1 MKPYHLALL
10 LTLAVGCKSGDGFL
24 GQEFKVGGHSLTV
37 KDSGYVTADYFCA
50 GAAQGQMRLNIVDYQ
65 PICGGAV
72 PASADGG
79 SRDPTLEHNELELIL
94 VISANDNPKVAF
106 DVSPPDCVN
115 GPAGPGIANFM
126 HYPSGSTTPD
136 ITIAQGGQI
145 FLTSYDKTDAKP
157 ATGNFDLDFGG
168 AQHVVGKF
176 ETYTCN

>member
-1 MKPYHLALL
+1 MKPYYLAFLL
-10 LTLAVGCKSGDGFL
+10 AFSVACGGGNGIL
-24 GQEFKVGGHSLTV
+24 GQTFTVAGHSLTV

-50 GAAQGQMRLNIVDYQ
+50 GAAQGQMRINIVDYV

-72 PASADGG
+72 PAGADGG
-79 SRDPTLEHNELELIL
+79 SRDPALEHNELELIL
-94 VISANDNPKVAF
+94 VLSANDNPKVAF

-115 GPAGPGIANFM
+115 GPAGPGIANFK

-136 ITIAQGGQI
+136 ITIAQSGQI
-145 FLTSYDKTDAKP
+145 FLTTYDKTDVKP
-157 ATGNFDLDFGG
+157 ATGHFDLDFGG